1 MIELL
6 YHCYRMTLGPIRCL
20 RCACVHACAYVT
32 EREILCLY
40 LYDVQQSEQSD
51 AQKMP

>member
-1 MIELL
+1 MIEFIATEWLWDL
-6 YHCYRMTLGPIRCL
+6 SDASDVRA
-20 RCACVHACAYVT
+20 CACVT

-51 AQKMP
+51 AQKVP